1 MPSPLSAPR
10 NPLLCPPKKRRI
22 IRVLARATFIGV
34 TFTGMAL
41 LSGCAQLGPS
51 SDVVADNSTRL
62 LQAFPKDP
70 KAPVDFDADVA
81 VLNFASADCGDAL
94 YVGTKGYEA
103 IVQLSMRVS
112 EGHVPGLD
120 LLKALNELDR
130 GLEKGYTKALLQA
143 NVHPDEAL
151 RKAAENCQQQFSR
164 LFDDLTLSRPIYDG
178 LVAIERDHLKP
189 SQRQYLDR
197 LLRDL
202 KRSGVDK
209 DQATRDQI
217 KKLNESLT
225 ELGQNFS
232 RNIREDVRRL
242 EVDSAAAL
250 KGLPEDYIAKHAP
263 NDQGKIVI
271 TTDYPD
277 FFPVARY
284 AEDDGL
290 RKDLY
295 TLFRDRGYPAND
307 QVLLNILSTR
317 WQLAQLL
324 GYDNYADYVTEDKMI
339 KSAGNAQQFIDK
351 ISAIALPRAEQDY
364 QILLD
369 RMTKIDPSA
378 TKVKSWQKGYLA
390 ELVRKEQYSLDSKQ
404 IREYFNYPDVEQG
417 IFELIET
424 MFRVEIKAWD
434 TPVWHESVKAFQI
447 FERGELIGQFF
458 IDMHPRENK
467 YKHAAHF
474 PLISGLKGKQI
485 PTATLVCN
493 FPEGL
498 MEHGQVNTFLHEF
511 GHLLHH
517 VFSGDQQWLTFSG
530 VSTERDFVEA
540 PSQMLEEWVWDL
552 DTLQRFAK
560 NADGEVIPN
569 DLVAKMNRAK
579 KFGEGM
585 DIRGQMYYAAL
596 SLDYYRRDP
605 KGLDLTQ
612 RMHAIQSQYSL
623 FEPIE
628 NTHFYANFGHL
639 YGYSALYYTY
649 MWSQVIASDM
659 FSKFEDK
666 GLLNPQIAAR
676 YRKKVLAPGG
686 LKPADALVE
695 DFLGRPY
702 NYDAFNRRLNEK

>member
-1 MPSPLSAPR
+1 MPIKLSVARTSVLSPSKKSWVKVLST
-10 NPLLCPPKKRRI
+10 
-22 IRVLARATFIGV
+22 VG
-34 TFTGMAL
+34 L
-41 LSGCAQLGPS
+41 LSGFWLSGCSQLGPS
-51 SDVVADNSTRL
+51 SAVVDDNSKRL
-62 LQAFPKDP
+62 LEAYPVDP
-70 KAPVDFDADVA
+70 NAPVHFDADA
-81 VLNFASADCGDAL
+81 EVLNFSSADCKGGL
-94 YVGTKGYEA
+94 YFGKQGYDD
-103 IVQLSMRVS
+103 IVQLSKQVAL
-112 EGHVPGLD
+112 GNLPGKA
-120 LLKALNELDR
+120 LLNALNELDR
-130 GLEKGYTKALLQA
+130 ILEKGYTKAMLQA
-143 NVHPDEAL
+143 NVHPQQAL
-151 RKAAENCQQQFSR
+151 RTAAENCQQEFSR

-178 LVAIERDHLKP
+178 LVAIDSDYLNRSE
-189 SQRQYLDR
+189 RQYLTR

-209 DQATRDQI
+209 DQATRDKI
-217 KKLNESLT
+217 KQLNEQLT
-225 ELGQNFS
+225 ELGQTFS
-232 RNIREDVRRL
+232 RNIREDVRSL
-242 EVDSAAAL
+242 EVASADLL
-250 KGLPEDYIAKHAP
+250 KGLPEDYIAAHVANK
-263 NDQGKIVI
+263 NDQGNIVI

-284 AEDDGL
+284 AESDSL

-307 QVLLNILSTR
+307 AVLLEILSVR

-339 KSAGNAQQFIDK
+339 KSAENAQQFIDK
-351 ISAIALPRAEQDY
+351 ISVIATPRAEQDY
-364 QILLD
+364 QVLLD
-369 RMTKIDPSA
+369 RMNQFDPSVK
-378 TKVKSWQKGYLA
+378 KVSSWQKGYLA
-390 ELVRKEQYSLDSKQ
+390 ELVRKEQYSLDSKK
-404 IREYFNYPDVEQG
+404 IREYFNYPQVEAG

-424 MFRVEIKAWD
+424 LYGVKIKAWD

-474 PLISGLKGKQI
+474 PLISGLSGKQV

-517 VFSGDQQWLTFSG
+517 VFSGDQQWLAFSG

-540 PSQMLEEWVWDL
+540 PSQMLEEWVWDY

-560 NADGEVIPN
+560 NEQGEVIPK

-585 DIRGQMYYAAL
+585 DIRGQMFFAAL
-596 SLDYYRRDP
+596 SLDYYRQDP
-605 KGLDLTQ
+605 KGLDLNQ
-612 RMHAIQSQYSL
+612 RMNELQRQYSL

-628 NTHFYANFGHL
+628 GTHFYANFGHL
-639 YGYSALYYTY
+639 YGYSAMYYTY
-649 MWSQVIASDM
+649 MWSLVIASDM
-659 FSKFEDK
+659 FSEFETH
-666 GLLNPQIAAR
+666 GLLNSKVAAR

-686 LKPADALVE
+686 LKPADELVE

-702 NYDAFNRRLNEK
+702 NYEAFNKRLNEK